1 MKRGRAGRQLGRDT
15 TQVNFLKLGRADR
28 KMGRDTT
35 QVNFLKWDEQ
45 TVKWDE
51 TQC

>member
-1 MKRGRAGRQLGRDT
+1 M
-15 TQVNFLKLGRADR
+15 QVNFLKLGRADR